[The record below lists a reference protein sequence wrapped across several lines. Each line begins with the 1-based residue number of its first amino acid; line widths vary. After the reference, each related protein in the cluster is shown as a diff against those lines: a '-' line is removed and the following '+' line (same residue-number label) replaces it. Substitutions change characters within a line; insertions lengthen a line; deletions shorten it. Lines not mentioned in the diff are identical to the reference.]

1 MRPTRFLAV
10 LLAALAVVPII
21 PLTRGAGV
29 AEAQQ
34 DSAASK
40 GSSSKGGK
48 AKGGKAKGGQ
58 SEAGK
63 PARPGDEGTSADGR
77 RKLVKDSLEAEGRP
91 LFGAQDPLP
100 FTLIANFGAIGRN
113 RDSTNTQR
121 HAGTLIVRDS
131 AGTERQ
137 IPVQLQTRGHF
148 RLKRS
153 TCSFV
158 NLLVRFPGKKKG
170 LVGTAFEGQESLK
183 LGAHCQDDARY
194 ERLLRREHL
203 AYRIFN
209 VVSPR
214 SFRTRLSTGTY
225 VDSAS
230 GRRLTTRLAMWIE
243 DEDDVARRQGAKLR
257 GFERALF
264 ADMHPETLDQMAIFE
279 YLIGN
284 TDWSIYAL
292 HNVRIVVTDSSVV
305 YPVPYDFD
313 FSGLV
318 SAPYAS
324 PPPQLQLRSV
334 RDRLYRGPCRT
345 MDQLAPSIA
354 RFAAREREI
363 AALLDEPP
371 ALEGPE
377 ARDAREFLG
386 GFFAMLRNPSDVK
399 QALIDPCVKKPGV

>member
-1 MRPTRFLAV
+1 VVV
-10 LLAALAVVPII
+10 LMALALA
-21 PLTRGAGV
+21 PLAPGRPADAV
-29 AEAQQ
+29 AAAQ
-34 DSAASK
+34 DSAATK
-40 GSSSKGGK
+40 GRKA
-48 AKGGKAKGGQ
+48 AKGAR
-58 SEAGK
+58 SETEK
-63 PARPGDEGTSADGR
+63 PAKQGAGGAQTGASAR
-77 RKLVKDSLEAEGRP
+77 RKLVKDSLEAEQRP
-91 LFGAQDPLP
+91 LFGARDPLP
-100 FTLIANFGAIGRN
+100 FTLIANFGAIGKN

-121 HAGTLIVRDS
+121 HAGTLVVRDS
-131 AGTERQ
+131 SGAERQ

-158 NLLVRFPGKKKG
+158 NLLVRFPGKKKA
-170 LVGTAFEGQESLK
+170 LKGTAFEGQESLK

-203 AYRIFN
+203 AYRILN
-209 VVSPR
+209 TVTPR

-243 DEDDVARRQGAKLR
+243 HEDDVARRQGAKLR
-257 GFERALF
+257 RFERAIF
-264 ADMHPETLDQMAIFE
+264 EDMHGETLDQMAIFE

-292 HNVRIVVTDSSVV
+292 HNVRLVVTDSSVV
-305 YPVPYDFD
+305 HPVPYDFD

-318 SAPYAS
+318 NAPYAS
-324 PPPQLQLRSV
+324 PPPQLQIRSV

-371 ALEGPE
+371 ALEGAE

-386 GFFAMLRNPSDVK
+386 GFFAMLRDPSDVK